1 MLNEIQKRFFEPQ
14 GAEELYDLSV
24 DPYETK
30 NLATVP
36 VYRSTLENLRI
47 LLKGKLLEENDLGF
61 YPECVWL
68 EQGSQNP
75 TGFGKK
81 KKDKI
86 KIYSD
91 IADLEMA
98 SFKDAK
104 PAISKALNSSDPVER
119 YWGATVCAS
128 FGGEAVSLYK
138 ELELLTVDTQAFVRS
153 RAIVALSRMG
163 KVNPVPLMK
172 EALQIAGSGAESLLI
187 LNDITYLQESNLG
200 VHFNLQE
207 SDILQKCSVTDWRL
221 KYLSAK

>member
-1 MLNEIQKRFFEPQ
+1 MY
-14 GAEELYDLSV
+14 G
-24 DPYETK
+24 
-30 NLATVP
+30 
-36 VYRSTLENLRI
+36 
-47 LLKGKLLEENDLGF
+47 
-61 YPECVWL
+61 L